1 MYLILYYLKNP
12 IVNHNIIRNWQDRY
26 LCDLVSSSNQIIDR
40 SKLSA
45 TKKNYKKKTTTKE
58 QQQPKKK
65 KQQKIPKTKQTKRRQ
80 TQITI
85 HRKIGYFLYLTY
97 QRILTIIKNFKRSDS
112 II

>member
-45 TKKNYKKKTTTKE
+45 TKKNYKKKNNNKRTTTTK
-58 QQQPKKK
+58 KKK
-65 KQQKIPKTKQTKRRQ
+65 NNKKTQKPNKQKDVRLKLPYIERLV
-80 TQITI
+80 ISCI
-85 HRKIGYFLYLTY
+85 
-97 QRILTIIKNFKRSDS
+97 
-112 II
+112 